1 MEGSLHPLELDFDEA
16 AMADDCSHD
25 QPKSPDEDAK
35 IAAQA
40 LEQGDLGHAL
50 FHISWALHAQPTN
63 PGFLELFHLILDSSD
78 DPLVLTSL
86 EGQEVSIAHAGVH
99 AHVLFRE
106 GMPSEAVAL
115 MAQIVGTGEGF
126 RYLDWIAQWF
136 SSDGMLEQVELPP
149 MLHLISSL
157 ASCVPGN
164 RIEDQAIASSVTN
177 VSPIFEKFAR
187 AHDDALLK
195 SITANILR
203 KVDMFEPALELAI
216 EGFEGTSTGMTA
228 SIVAMVYSSMGEDE
242 ESIQYYERAVELD
255 PEFTGAMLDI
265 GDRRTAMHRPE
276 EAIRW
281 YMKALEVDPENAWAQ
296 THILLNRY
304 LLEPDS
310 SGETILDLLEL
321 AERGYPTAGDAYRRL
336 GDLTD
341 NYTAHIP
348 APSDAGVNVLHKL
361 VMEYSEAEE
370 YPEEI
375 SYSSTSLEAPSILS
389 CFWAHL
395 GVIPTISTQ
404 VPEPDPRV
412 PRIENPRF
420 LLWGY
425 EGVAAMPALGPASE
439 KVTEL
444 VSTLA
449 GSIYFLPLW
458 RERARSFEFAPSHD
472 LAEDILGM
480 MVHPSPPPE
489 GIPMWVWLPLLQV
502 AAATCISVFDEP
514 EWEGSARRD
523 ALLDVLRGP
532 MDWSVSAAAVVLGEV
547 AQEFQPEDAPRQE
560 ILAELLA
567 THANAPTTGYTCYMD
582 ALLATLLRFP
592 EITEEQRAQ
601 FQQEREYYR
610 R

>member
-1 MEGSLHPLELDFDEA
+1 
-16 AMADDCSHD
+16 MADDCSHD
-25 QPKSPDEDAK
+25 QPNTPDDDAK
-35 IAAQA
+35 IAARA

-86 EGQEVSIAHAGVH
+86 EGQEVSIAHAAVH
-99 AHVLFRE
+99 AFVLFRE

-115 MAQIVGTGEGF
+115 MAQIVGTGEGY

-164 RIEDQAIASSVTN
+164 KIEDQEIAAPVTN
-177 VSPIFEKFAR
+177 ASPVFEKYAR
-187 AHDDALLK
+187 THEDPLLK
-195 SITANILR
+195 SITANVLR
-203 KVDMFEPALELAI
+203 KVDMFEPALELAL

-228 SIVAMVYSSMGEDE
+228 SIVAMVYSSMGKDE
-242 ESIQYYERAVELD
+242 ESIAYYERAVELD

-265 GDRRTAMHRPE
+265 GDRRTAMRQPE
-276 EAIRW
+276 EAIGW
-281 YMKALEVDPENAWAQ
+281 YIKALEVDPENSWAQ

-304 LLEPDS
+304 LLEPES
-310 SGETILDLLEL
+310 NHETVMDLLEL

-336 GDLTD
+336 GELTD
-341 NYTAHIP
+341 NYIAHIP
-348 APSDAGVNVLHKL
+348 APSDAGVNALYRLVL
-361 VMEYSEAEE
+361 EYADSEES
-370 YPEEI
+370 PEEI
-375 SYSSTSLEAPSILS
+375 SYSSSSLEAPSILS

-395 GVIPTISTQ
+395 GVIPTISTE
-404 VPEPDPRV
+404 VPEPDPRL
-412 PRIENPRF
+412 PRVENPRY

-425 EGVAAMPALGPASE
+425 EGTGAVPAIAPASE
-439 KVTEL
+439 KVSEL

-458 RERARSFEFAPSHD
+458 RDRARSFEFAPSPE

-489 GIPMWVWLPLLQV
+489 GIPMWIWMPLLQV

-514 EWEGSARRD
+514 EWEGSARRE
-523 ALLDVLRGP
+523 ALFDVLRGP
-532 MDWSVSAAAVVLGEV
+532 MDWSVSAAAIVLGEV
-547 AQEFQPEDAPRQE
+547 AHEFAPGDAPRQE
-560 ILAELLA
+560 ILDELLA
-567 THANAPTTGYTCYMD
+567 TRNHAPTTGYTCYMD
-582 ALLATLLRFP
+582 PLLATLLRFS
-592 EITEEQRAQ
+592 EISPEQREL
-601 FQQEREYYR
+601 FEKERGIYKD
-610 R
+610 